1 MDKKI
6 IIQRIDEL
14 MEEKRISKYA
24 LKENTEISSTIYQW
38 RKNTA
43 RDATRTPSLRSIE
56 RVCEFLGVSLSY
68 FFAFEKEE
76 QKKAKLKEFI
86 ELAETLSA
94 QEIEAIECVMKLIK
108 RNSRINYIK
117 FLKEVTPILENKLKH
132 KNI

>member
-24 LKENTEISSTIYQW
+24 LKENTEISSTIHQW

-108 RNSRINYIK
+108 R
-117 FLKEVTPILENKLKH
+117 E
-132 KNI
+132 

>member
-1 MDKKI
+1 M
-6 IIQRIDEL
+6 RLEL
-14 MEEKRISKYA
+14 HPYV
-24 LKENTEISSTIYQW
+24 
-38 RKNTA
+38 
-43 RDATRTPSLRSIE
+43 SIE

-108 RNSRINYIK
+108 R
-117 FLKEVTPILENKLKH
+117 E
-132 KNI
+132 

>member
-108 RNSRINYIK
+108 R
-117 FLKEVTPILENKLKH
+117 E
-132 KNI
+132 